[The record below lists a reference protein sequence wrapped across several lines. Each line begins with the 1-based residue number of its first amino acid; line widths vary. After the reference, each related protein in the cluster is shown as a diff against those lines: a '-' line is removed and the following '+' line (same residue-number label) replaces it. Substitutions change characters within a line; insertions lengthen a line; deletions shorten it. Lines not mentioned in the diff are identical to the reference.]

1 MLLLLCK
8 NTSPYAELVCDSDS
22 SIRESKAE
30 SQKARTFAKSLKA
43 SYTDSSAPALYFPD
57 GKFIFPQLLAVGQAA
72 SGRSALIA
80 RPEAKCCGEDFCL
93 AVIHFQMQRERQNH
107 SALRGLPGNAAQHML
122 CPFFSA
128 SSVGNKKQ
136 NPFPHRHLFIVII
149 GFLFFKFR
157 LAGKFN
163 AQFAEFPDIYGRQ
176 HNRCMGLATF

>member
-1 MLLLLCK
+1 
-8 NTSPYAELVCDSDS
+8 
-22 SIRESKAE
+22 
-30 SQKARTFAKSLKA
+30 
-43 SYTDSSAPALYFPD
+43 
-57 GKFIFPQLLAVGQAA
+57 
-72 SGRSALIA
+72 
-80 RPEAKCCGEDFCL
+80 
-93 AVIHFQMQRERQNH
+93 
-107 SALRGLPGNAAQHML
+107 ML